1 MCSFVSVNW
10 CCFFI
15 KLQVSSLVRV
25 PCAVR
30 HSSVVTWHC
39 VQCREIL
46 FNLIDLSPLVPVPG
60 YWYLSIS
67 IPDQTSTVDQYQYN
81 SSSASSAT
89 KYDRFLLFY

>member
-1 MCSFVSVNW
+1 M
-10 CCFFI
+10 
-15 KLQVSSLVRV
+15 RV

-46 FNLIDLSPLVPVPG
+46 FNLIDLSPLVPG

-89 KYDRFLLFY
+89 KYDRFLLLSYRG